1 MLANRTAA
9 LLTMLSLLSACAMND
24 QNLTRAQGAG
34 AGAALGAGL
43 GVLIGDDTES
53 TLIGAAAGGLA
64 GLAIGDAIA
73 RKKADY
79 ATEEDMV
86 VEERRIVIQETDR
99 VLAENARLKRQLNV
113 LNREIAALEADVEQ
127 GLVKRGDRRDL
138 QRRATAD
145 LGQARRRLAE
155 VNQEIA
161 VSRGVYQEALR
172 DSGQV
177 DLADWDRRIKELER
191 RRDALVT
198 LIDDFEASTQRIA

>member
-1 MLANRTAA
+1 MLADRTVA
-9 LLTMLSLLSACAMND
+9 LLTMLLLLPACAMD
-24 QNLTRAQGAG
+24 DRNLTRAQGAG

-53 TLIGAAAGGLA
+53 TLLGAAAGGLA

-79 ATEEDMV
+79 ATQEDMI
-86 VEERRIVIQETDR
+86 VEERRIVVQETDR

-113 LNREIAALEADVEQ
+113 LNREIAALEADVER
-127 GLVKRGDRRDL
+127 GLVKRGDRRNL
-138 QRRATAD
+138 QRQAAAD
-145 LGQARRRLAE
+145 LGQARTRLAE

-161 VSRGVYQEALR
+161 VSRSVYQEALG
-172 DSGQV
+172 DSGRV
-177 DLADWDRRIKELER
+177 ELAEWDRRIRELER

-198 LIDDFEASTQRIA
+198 LIDDFEASAERIA